1 MPWVVRDAVDEI
13 NRAVGRRW
21 QGLDRFLPSRAELP
35 DGCAAP
41 FVTAG
46 GNGRPAGLAVCRHE
60 YVPAATLNQTWGMAA
75 RFSLIVRLRE
85 ADTDAALDDLLGQW
99 RGHLASLPEAGA
111 GDTAAMISW
120 PSRDVTGINALLRHG
135 LQALTV
141 IAVRSGSSTA
151 GPAPGAALAA
161 DGAGPAASDAGHIA
175 NGAGHIANG
184 AGHTANGAGH
194 TANGAGH
201 TANGAGPAGL
211 AIREA
216 GPRDL
221 DAVTE
226 LELGVIRYDAL
237 FGAAVVRP
245 ATEALVRAETQAAL
259 AARPAWAWLAE
270 RDGRPV
276 GLVHVQP
283 PGPSG
288 WIAGMARGGTTAY
301 LQTMF
306 VRPGERGAGIG
317 AALVRHAHA
326 VLDARGVQ
334 TTLLHYAQ
342 LNPLSAP
349 FWNRMGYR
357 PLWTGWEVR
366 PATALR

>member
-1 MPWVVRDAVDEI
+1 MPWVVRDAVEEI

-41 FVTAG
+41 FVTSGA
-46 GNGRPAGLAVCRHE
+46 NGRPAGLAVCRHE
-60 YVPAATLNQTWGMAA
+60 YVPAATLNQTWGMAG

-85 ADTDAALDDLLGQW
+85 AATDAALDDLLGQW
-99 RGHLASLPEAGA
+99 RAHLNGLPEAGA
-111 GDTAAMISW
+111 GDTAAMVSW
-120 PSRDVTGINALLRHG
+120 PSRDVTGVNALLRHG

-141 IAVRSGSSTA
+141 IAVRSGPAADLADLADLADDA
-151 GPAPGAALAA
+151 GP
-161 DGAGPAASDAGHIA
+161 
-175 NGAGHIANG
+175 
-184 AGHTANGAGH
+184 T
-194 TANGAGH
+194 
-201 TANGAGPAGL
+201 GL
-211 AIREA
+211 VIREA
-216 GPRDL
+216 GPADL
-221 DAVTE
+221 NVVTGFE
-226 LELGVIRYDAL
+226 MGVIRYDAL
-237 FGAAVVRP
+237 FGSAVVRP

-259 AARPAWAWLAE
+259 SVRPAWAWLAE

-288 WIAGMARGGTTAY
+288 WIAGMARGGATAY

-306 VRPGERGAGIG
+306 VQPGERGTGIG

-326 VLDARGVQ
+326 VLDARGAQ

-342 LNPLSAP
+342 MNPLSAP

>member
-1 MPWVVRDAVDEI
+1 MPWVVRDAVEEI

-41 FVTAG
+41 FVTSGA
-46 GNGRPAGLAVCRHE
+46 NGRPAGLAVCRHE
-60 YVPAATLNQTWGMAA
+60 YVPAATLNQTWGMAG

-85 ADTDAALDDLLGQW
+85 AATDAALDDLLGQW
-99 RGHLASLPEAGA
+99 RAHLNGLPEAGA
-111 GDTAAMISW
+111 GDTAAMVSW
-120 PSRDVTGINALLRHG
+120 PSRDVTGVNALLRHG

-141 IAVRSGSSTA
+141 IAVRSG
-151 GPAPGAALAA
+151 PAA
-161 DGAGPAASDAGHIA
+161 DLADLADLADDAGS
-175 NGAGHIANG
+175 
-184 AGHTANGAGH
+184 T
-194 TANGAGH
+194 
-201 TANGAGPAGL
+201 GL
-211 AIREA
+211 VIREA
-216 GPRDL
+216 GPADL
-221 DAVTE
+221 NVVTGFE
-226 LELGVIRYDAL
+226 MGVIRYDAL
-237 FGAAVVRP
+237 FGSAVVRP

-259 AARPAWAWLAE
+259 SVRPAWAWLAE

-288 WIAGMARGGTTAY
+288 WIAGMARGGATAY

-306 VRPGERGAGIG
+306 VQPGERGTGIG

-326 VLDARGVQ
+326 VLDARGAQ

-342 LNPLSAP
+342 MNPLSAP

>member
-21 QGLDRFLPSRAELP
+21 QGLDRFLPPRAELP

-41 FVTAG
+41 FVASG
-46 GNGRPAGLAVCRHE
+46 ANGRPAGLAVCRHE
-60 YVPAATLNQTWGMAA
+60 HVPAGTLNQTWGMAG

-85 ADTDAALDDLLGQW
+85 ADTGAALDDLLGQW
-99 RGHLASLPEAGA
+99 RGHLAGLPKARTD
-111 GDTAAMISW
+111 DTAAMIGW
-120 PSRDVTGINALLRHG
+120 PARDVTGVNSLLRHG
-135 LQALTV
+135 MQPLTV
-141 IAVRSGSSTA
+141 IAVRSGPAAVAYTA
-151 GPAPGAALAA
+151 H
-161 DGAGPAASDAGHIA
+161 GAGSG
-175 NGAGHIANG
+175 
-184 AGHTANGAGH
+184 
-194 TANGAGH
+194 
-201 TANGAGPAGL
+201 GPEGT

-221 DAVTE
+221 DVVTE
-226 LELGVIRYDAL
+226 LELGVIRYDAF
-237 FGAAVVRP
+237 FGAAIVRP
-245 ATEALVRAETQAAL
+245 ATEALVRAETRAAL
-259 AARPAWAWLAE
+259 AVCPAWAWLAE

-288 WIAGMARGGTTAY
+288 WIAGMARGGATAY

-306 VRPGERGAGIG
+306 VRPGERGTGIG
-317 AALVRHAHA
+317 AGLVRHAHA

-342 LNPLSAP
+342 MNPLSAP